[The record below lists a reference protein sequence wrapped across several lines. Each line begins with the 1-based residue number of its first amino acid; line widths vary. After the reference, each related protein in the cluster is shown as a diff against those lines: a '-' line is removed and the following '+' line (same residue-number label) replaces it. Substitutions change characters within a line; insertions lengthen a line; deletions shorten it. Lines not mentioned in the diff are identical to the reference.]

1 MNKWAGPL
9 AVMAVF
15 GATVA
20 PARAEDGALKL
31 DATIRIRGEAIDNH
45 FRPGVVGSD
54 AALFFRTNLFAE
66 YNTGPL
72 RIAAEIQ
79 DSRAYFERRHGS
91 VSSNEV
97 NALEPIQAYVAIDL
111 AQRATLQLGRFT
123 MDLGSRRLVARP
135 MWRNTST
142 SFTGA
147 RFDWKSTGGDKLT
160 AFWTMPQ
167 TRLPDD
173 SEGVHDNKVALDRER
188 SARQLFGATATKAG
202 VMGGIAELY
211 SYRLVERDAPGFATR
226 NRRLWTSGIHFARP
240 AKAGRIDYDVEA
252 TWQTG
257 TTRLSTAAS
266 DLVDHRVS
274 AWLVH
279 GTIGKTFAGGWTPRI
294 AINADY
300 ASGDTSAAG
309 YGRFDTLFGD
319 TVFEFGPPDL
329 YSAVTRSNLVSV
341 ELRAEARPNKRTELM
356 ASVRPLWLASATD
369 SFANTGVRDPAGSA
383 GHYAGTQLDTR
394 IRYWIRPDRIRVS
407 AGAATLFKGRFLQT
421 AANAP
426 ATGDTH
432 YGFLE
437 TTLSF

>member
-1 MNKWAGPL
+1 VKKWIVPL
-9 AVMAVF
+9 AGMASC
-15 GATVA
+15 AA
-20 PARAEDGALKL
+20 AQPARAEDGKLTL
-31 DATIRIRGEAIDNH
+31 DAVIRIRGEAIDNQ
-45 FRPGVVGSD
+45 FRPGVVDSD
-54 AALFFRTNLFAE
+54 AALFFRSGLFAE
-66 YNTGPL
+66 YSTGPV

-79 DSRAYFERRHGS
+79 DSRVYFERRHGS
-91 VSSNEV
+91 ISSNEV
-97 NALEPIQAYVAIDL
+97 DVFEPIQAYVAVDL
-111 AQRATLQLGRFT
+111 APRTTLQLGRFT

-135 MWRNTST
+135 VWRNTST

-147 RFDWKSTGGDKLT
+147 RFDWKSTAGDKLT

-167 TRLPDD
+167 TKLPEDAV
-173 SEGVHDNKVALDRER
+173 GVHDNKFALNSEH
-188 SARQLFGATATKAG
+188 SARQLFGAIATKAN

-211 SYRLVERDAPGFATR
+211 SFRLIESDAPGFATR
-226 NRRLWTSGIHFARP
+226 NRRLLTSGLRFTRTP
-240 AKAGRIDYDVEA
+240 KPGRIDYELEGS
-252 TWQTG
+252 WQTG

-266 DLVDHRVS
+266 DLIDHRVS

-279 GTIGKTFAGGWTPRI
+279 GTIGKTFAGGWAPRI
-294 AINADY
+294 SLNADY
-300 ASGDTSAAG
+300 ASGDTAAPH

-329 YSAVTRSNLVSV
+329 YSAVTRSNLVSADLRV
-341 ELRAEARPNKRTELM
+341 EAKPGKRTEFM
-356 ASVRPLWLASATD
+356 ASVRPLWLVSATD

-383 GHYAGTQLDTR
+383 GHYAGTQLDSR
-394 IRYWIRPDRIRVS
+394 IRYWLRPDRIRLS
-407 AGAATLFKGRFLQT
+407 AGMTTLLKGRFLHA